1 LKTTIAIGCYNEKAT
16 IAEVIARAKDLNISK
31 EIIVIDNCS
40 TDGTREILESIK
52 DASINIILQP
62 KNYGAGK
69 STQVAIEMADSDYF
83 IGPGADLEYQM
94 TDIIKMIMKLEDEN
108 LDAVIGSRLMKI
120 NNTSKL
126 RLIKERPYWLG
137 SIIATFMTNKFYK
150 RNFTDVLTIALVK
163 TDLLKTLGCISKNHS
178 FQFELV
184 SRLCKKGYSIGE
196 VPLNYKPRTMNEG
209 KTIHWWDMIDAI
221 FVMLRVKLFG

>member
-1 LKTTIAIGCYNEKAT
+1 MKTTIAIGCYNEKAT
-16 IAEVIARAKDLNISK
+16 IAEVIARAKDLKISK

-94 TDIIKMIMKLEDEN
+94 TDIIKMIKKLEDEN
-108 LDAVIGSRLMKI
+108 LDAVFGSRLLTIK
-120 NNTSKL
+120 NKSRL
-126 RLIKERPYWLG
+126 QLIKERPYWFG
-137 SIIATFMTNKFYK
+137 SIISTFMINKFYG
-150 RNFTDVLTIALVK
+150 RNFTDVLAIAFVK
-163 TDLLKTLGCISKNHS
+163 TGIIKTLGCTSNNHS

-184 SRLCKKGYSIGE
+184 SQLCKKGYKISE
-196 VPLNYKPRTMNEG
+196 VPLYYKSRTVKEG
-209 KTIHWWDMIDAI
+209 KTIKWWDMIDAI
-221 FVMLRVKLFG
+221 FVMIRVKLFG